1 MGWGGRGREP
11 GSKGEG
17 NGERMGERMGEGSR
31 IKKRCLRIRESEG
44 IRKIFAV
51 LGDILQQT
59 KSFAQVE

>member
-17 NGERMGERMGEGSR
+17 NGERMGEGSR